1 MPQLHIQCYEE
12 HTDAQKIALVRDLT
26 KTVCAAAAV
35 KPLNVQ
41 VQFYPTP
48 RNNRAVSG
56 RLMSEFEDTSALPLD
71 DIPWLI
77 VQLQLFEGRSLDQK
91 RALAKGI
98 TEDISRNFGI
108 RPERIQIIL
117 SEMNRIHNSIGGLLA
132 IDR

>member
-12 HTDAQKIALVRDLT
+12 HTDVQKIVLVRDLT

-35 KPLNVQ
+35 TPPNVQ
-41 VQFYPTP
+41 IQFYPIS

-56 RLMSEFEDTSALPLD
+56 RLMSDVKDPDKLPLEDT
-71 DIPWLI
+71 PWLI

-91 RALAKGI
+91 RALVKGV

-117 SEMNRIHNSIGGLLA
+117 SEMNRIHNSTGGLLA
-132 IDR
+132 IDC

>member
-12 HTDAQKIALVRDLT
+12 HTDAQKIVLVRDLT

-35 KPLNVQ
+35 TPPNVQ
-41 VQFYPTP
+41 IQFYPIS

-56 RLMSEFEDTSALPLD
+56 RLMSDVKDPDMLPLEDT
-71 DIPWLI
+71 PWLI

-91 RALAKGI
+91 RALAKGV

-117 SEMNRIHNSIGGLLA
+117 SEMNRIHNATGGLLA
-132 IDR
+132 IDC

>member
-26 KTVCAAAAV
+26 KTVCAAAVV

-56 RLMSEFEDTSALPLD
+56 RLMSEVEDPSALPLD

-91 RALAKGI
+91 RALVKGI
-98 TEDISRNFGI
+98 TEDISRNFGV
-108 RPERIQIIL
+108 RPERVQIIL